1 MRCEKTVVLLNKLT
15 HIFFRELDAMNSEKL
30 GECVTGQNMLVIGYL
45 VKQKNDVYQKD
56 LENHF
61 FVRRSTVSKVLCL
74 MEKKGMIKR
83 EVVKEDARL
92 KKITLTQKGWDIYYL
107 AADNIEILE
116 QKLYQDITE
125 EEQRIFLD
133 ILKKMQ
139 KNIGCD

>member
-1 MRCEKTVVLLNKLT
+1 
-15 HIFFRELDAMNSEKL
+15 
-30 GECVTGQNMLVIGYL
+30 
-45 VKQKNDVYQKD
+45 
-56 LENHF
+56 
-61 FVRRSTVSKVLCL
+61 
-74 MEKKGMIKR
+74 MIKR